1 MNSTQK
7 LRRLVPLAVGG
18 IALAFVS
25 EAGLAQDGPEF
36 EVAQIYL
43 ELNHTDGD
51 LGIHGLID
59 GEAWRS
65 LEIEGPGELELM
77 NVWLRNGLR
86 RQGLTEFF
94 FESAEPPFDELSP
107 AAFLDR
113 FKPGI
118 YEIEAVTLDG
128 VEFEEEVGF
137 RTFSPGRRRMSG
149 STASAAP
156 RIATATCPWSA
167 VL

>member
-18 IALAFVS
+18 MALALAS
-25 EAGLAQDGPEF
+25 QAGLTQNGPEF

-43 ELNHTDGD
+43 ELNDTDGD

-59 GEAWRS
+59 GEAWKS

-77 NVWLRNGLR
+77 NVWLRTGLR

-107 AAFLDR
+107 AAFLNR
-113 FKPGI
+113 FKPG
-118 YEIEAVTLDG
+118 YLRNRSRHARQRG
-128 VEFEEEVGF
+128 V
-137 RTFSPGRRRMSG
+137 
-149 STASAAP
+149 
-156 RIATATCPWSA
+156 
-167 VL
+167 